1 METKKDVTKES
12 QKIISDEK
20 LINAELEKVN
30 IDKELEKLE
39 MQTQRI
45 YKDSYFE
52 KLRSDKTITKN
63 LSTNQKIRSHI
74 RAYVFLPVCK
84 AVVKKYNELQ
94 RSVNKTKQTNEFKTF
109 AELVKDSLINSN
121 NRPSFKSKEPVKV
134 AKDRILNIAF
144 MILHSDQK

>member
-63 LSTNQKIRSHI
+63 LSTNQKIRSHV

-109 AELVKDSLINSN
+109 PELVKDSLINSN
-121 NRPSFKSKEPVKV
+121 NRPSFKSKEPAKV

>member
-52 KLRSDKTITKN
+52 KLRADKTITKN

>member
-63 LSTNQKIRSHI
+63 LSTNQKIRSHV

>member
-74 RAYVFLPVCK
+74 RAYVFLPACK
-84 AVVKKYNELQ
+84 SLVKKYNELQ